1 MGGITLE
8 EMSDEYFD
16 VLKELGNIGAGNATT
31 ALSQMMQ
38 CKVDMSVPQ
47 VKLMEF
53 KELGQLMG
61 GEEIIMAGGIAR
73 KNPFIMQTYANVTG
87 RTIQIA
93 GSEQNAAL
101 SSAIWAALAAGS
113 EKGGYDDTVLA
124 AEKMGKLMDTVYVPN
139 PEAKRRYDILY
150 KEYIMLHDYFGRGGN
165 NVMKRLKKTMSKI

>member
-1 MGGITLE
+1 MFDENGKVLYLGFGGRYGLLF
-8 EMSDEYFD
+8 S
-16 VLKELGNIGAGNATT
+16 
-31 ALSQMMQ
+31 
-38 CKVDMSVPQ
+38 
-47 VKLMEF
+47 
-53 KELGQLMG
+53 G
-61 GEEIIMAGGIAR
+61 GRSG
-73 KNPFIMQTYANVTG
+73 K
-87 RTIQIA
+87 
-93 GSEQNAAL
+93 NAAL